1 VRSKEQN
8 RTKETSMRAR
18 SLAGALAE
26 LCPGATAA
34 LVALVAILVSTA
46 LLAAC
51 APTPADPV
59 PFKPVPADRIFKP
72 DIVQPGEGLV
82 AVDLRRERSGDVIV
96 RFRDALV
103 YVDGVHVADMMN
115 GERLVFYASPGPHRI
130 GVSTQFDPLVE
141 FSFPVDSRYTNHA
154 IVVFNS
160 DHRVTLRRVPK

>member
-1 VRSKEQN
+1 
-8 RTKETSMRAR
+8 MRAR
-18 SLAGALAE
+18 SVANAVAGR
-26 LCPGATAA
+26 CSGATAA
-34 LVALVAILVSTA
+34 LVAMFVSTV

-82 AVDLRRERSGDVIV
+82 AVDLRRERSADVIV

-115 GERLVFYASPGPHRI
+115 GERLAVYLSPGPHRI